1 MENQSIFFNRVGSIC
16 TRAEEAIGS
25 DLFIKIT
32 VNKATVN
39 PVLTFSSNVM
49 FINQENKLKM
59 RNGYNFQLTQLRND
73 EWVDNFIN
81 NFQAQNPECKTVL
94 GVLTSSKNI
103 PWYINYVTTELAG
116 ICSIDRQGQG
126 ISL

>member
-16 TRAEEAIGS
+16 THAEETLGS
-25 DLFIKIT
+25 DLFTKIT
-32 VNKATVN
+32 VSKETVN
-39 PVLTFSSNVM
+39 PALTFSSNVM

-59 RNGYNFQLTQLRND
+59 RNGYNFQLAQLRNE
-73 EWVDNFIN
+73 EWLDNFIN
-81 NFQAQNPECKTVL
+81 NFQAQNPECKTIL

-103 PWYINYVTTELAG
+103 PWYINYVTTELVG
-116 ICSIDRQGQG
+116 ICSIDKQGQS